1 MNGEDFLPVQMKV
14 QVVNASREDTMAYK
28 PRRRTALGLVLVIV
42 GGFAADLDAQPT
54 TDQGQSSGMMG
65 GGSGM
70 MGGGSGMSGG
80 ASMMG
85 AHLFEN
91 RCAVC
96 HRSDGSGGIKLG
108 TLISPD
114 LRAPALEQMYH
125 KNDTLLRRAI
135 LDGKNEEGA
144 PLDPVM
150 PRWRGRLSR
159 QEADSII
166 AFLKTLH
173 R

>member
-1 MNGEDFLPVQMKV
+1 ME
-14 QVVNASREDTMAYK
+14 YK

-42 GGFAADLDAQPT
+42 AGFAADLDAQPT
-54 TDQGQSSGMMG
+54 TDQAQGAGMMGGGPGMMDGKPGAGSGPGMMG

-70 MGGGSGMSGG
+70 MG
-80 ASMMG
+80 

-91 RCAVC
+91 HCAVC
-96 HRSDGSGGIKLG
+96 HKSDGSGGIKSG

-114 LRAPALEQMYH
+114 LRAPALEQTYH
-125 KNDTLLRRAI
+125 KSDALLRRAI
-135 LDGKNEEGA
+135 LEGKNEEGA

-159 QEADSII
+159 QEVDSII
-166 AFLKTLH
+166 AFLKALH
-173 R
+173 Q